1 MYKKCLCRTKF
12 FVVLHN
18 ISLFYKTE
26 KYGARNYSQRIFVFF
41 FCLFHSG
48 CKLNF
53 FSKILVSNKFQSFS
67 FKKKTFF
74 KSNIVSEL
82 TKACRLMTRV
92 EPLLVG
98 IKFFEAVN
106 TSEGLS
112 GICDLGLLLKVVES
126 LLDVYYCTG

>member
-1 MYKKCLCRTKF
+1 MYKKNCAERNF
-12 FVVLHN
+12 
-18 ISLFYKTE
+18 LFYCIIFHCSTKQKNME
-26 KYGARNYSQRIFVFF
+26 HEILVNKYSFS

-48 CKLNF
+48 CKLKL

-74 KSNIVSEL
+74 KSNIISEL

-106 TSEGLS
+106 TSEGHF
-112 GICDLGLLLKVVES
+112 GICDLGLSLKVVES